1 MELKFLNTKLKIN
14 IIKDGDFLNIG
25 HAVVLNEK
33 KLLTFCDD
41 KKYID
46 IIKNNKNISTLIC
59 PPEMVDEFKNYNFG
73 IISSKSPRETFFKI
87 HNLLIPHIKKQN
99 TLIAKEA
106 QISNKSTISEF
117 NVKIGKN
124 CIIEENVIIRSNVY
138 IGDNSIIRS
147 GSIIGGEGF
156 QFLKTPNDK
165 ILTINHYGKVL
176 IGEGVEI
183 KEQCTIHKAVFL
195 WDVTMIGD
203 FTKVDAHC
211 HIGHGNKIGKKVLLG
226 SHTNISGNSTIND
239 DSYIGPGVNIP
250 NRITIEKSS
259 KISVGST
266 ITKDV
271 KANTT
276 VSGNFAIPHKS
287 YLKHIKNISNG

>member
-1 MELKFLNTKLKIN
+1 MKLKFLNTKLKIN
-14 IIKDGDFLNIG
+14 IIKDGDFLNLG
-25 HAVVLNEK
+25 HAVVLNEE

-41 KKYID
+41 EKYID
-46 IIKNNKNISTLIC
+46 TIKTNKNISTLIC
-59 PPEMVDEFKNYNFG
+59 HPKMVDEFKNHNFG
-73 IISSKSPRETFFKI
+73 IISSNTPRETFFKI
-87 HNLLIPHIKKQN
+87 HNLLIPNITKQN
-99 TLIAKEA
+99 TLIAKDA
-106 QISNKSTISEF
+106 QISKKSTISEF

-156 QFLKTPNDK
+156 QFLRTTNDE

-183 KEQCTIHKAVFL
+183 KEHCSIHKAVFL
-195 WDVTMIGD
+195 WDVTMVGD

-211 HIGHGNKIGKKVLLG
+211 HIGHGNRIGKKILLG

-239 DSYIGPGVNIP
+239 NSYIGPGVNIP
-250 NRITIEKSS
+250 NRITIEESS

-276 VSGNFAIPHKS
+276 VSGNFAILHKK
-287 YLKHIKNISNG
+287 YLKHIKNINNG